1 MSAALLVPN
10 AALASH
16 RPRRACGAAAA
27 RPALAPALRAQ
38 RAALRQPWR
47 CPRPPPAG
55 IILRIVSA
63 SSSNEDGGGEH
74 REKDE
79 KERNGGG
86 GSKPPY
92 LRNILKVQ
100 LSKEEAQR
108 LSKARKTKKT
118 KAAARPGQCRCG
130 CSARLPRAP
139 RAPTTPATL
148 TRRTRAALSLLSRR
162 AVDARAWPGQ
172 RCEGSR
178 LFAEALR

>member
-1 MSAALLVPN
+1 MAAALLAPHS
-10 AALASH
+10 ALASH

-55 IILRIVSA
+55 ILRIVSA

-74 REKDE
+74 HEKDE

-108 LSKARKTKKT
+108 LSKVRTRKTKARAD
-118 KAAARPGQCRCG
+118 AATAG

-139 RAPTTPATL
+139 RAPATPATL
-148 TRRTRAALSLLSRR
+148 TRRTRTALSALSAPRSR
-162 AVDARAWPGQ
+162 CGSLAWT
-172 RCEGSR
+172 
-178 LFAEALR
+178 ALRRFEPFF